1 MKRSR
6 AQSGFSLLEAIV
18 TLVIFSLLV
27 TVLMQALQQAL
38 KVRERLIRHQQ
49 IVRVDT
55 LTTRWFRD
63 SIAAAIATA
72 PGEGLGM
79 EGDARALRL
88 HTQATLEG
96 RRLREVRWRLQPG
109 RDGDE
114 LRYGSDGWAEEV
126 VVAKGPFRNARFEYL
141 GPGEAWL
148 SRWAPGADETVRLPR
163 AVMFSADGPNGPVT
177 WIAAI
182 QARRAPE
189 TLKLPEGIGL

>member
-1 MKRSR
+1 M
-6 AQSGFSLLEAIV
+6 SGKVSNMQGRIVAVCTSKKKGERKVDVGTALLI
-18 TLVIFSLLV
+18 
-27 TVLMQALQQAL
+27 
-38 KVRERLIRHQQ
+38 
-49 IVRVDT
+49 
-55 LTTRWFRD
+55 
-63 SIAAAIATA
+63 
-72 PGEGLGM
+72 EGLGM